1 MLIAILGLLCVILVD
16 GTGDERRLESE
27 SMVEREEMLTEAD
40 RLLQAME
47 RGNTVL
53 SVHYALSAGKAA
65 ANCGLREESAMFSA
79 IGDALMGGGKLEEAA
94 ETVRAFLRDGSLP
107 VKESETSSEKTEP
120 PVDKTVSVMREA
132 RAKESADRFFG
143 LSGTWRGGEG
153 TNTLIYSCTNGY
165 AVMDARNGMPVEGA
179 ISLPP
184 VGDIRYSAE
193 ECVVRGM
200 QFLRQF
206 YSTGT
211 VDSLAEASEFIR
223 VIETRQ
229 GVQIS
234 ALEEIACHNGW
245 ITKEKLQKAA
255 AMFGKSPYGAH
266 LRNVAD
272 GKYIY

>member
-1 MLIAILGLLCVILVD
+1 MKELWHSRTFLWVFFGMLIAILGLLCVILVD
-16 GTGDERRLESE
+16 GTGDERRRESE

-211 VDSLAEASEFIR
+211 VDSLAVE
-223 VIETRQ
+223 
-229 GVQIS
+229 GVQEDGRNGTFHIRLRGLGRTIS
-234 ALEEIACHNGW
+234 LAVRRDSGRVVW
-245 ITKEKLQKAA
+245 MKDEK
-255 AMFGKSPYGAH
+255 GA
-266 LRNVAD
+266 
-272 GKYIY
+272 